1 MHEPDEH
8 AAVALVGV
16 GHVVGVYP
24 RPSELQTRLVIASAQ
39 SAAPGVQ
46 THGLHAPERQLDR
59 APQGRAVYESP
70 SALQVRA
77 VEASA
82 QLTAAGVQT
91 RDWHVPPEQLVPDA
105 QVCVV

>member
-1 MHEPDEH
+1 MHAPDAH

-46 THGLHAPERQLDR
+46 THGLHAP
-59 APQGRAVYESP
+59 A
-70 SALQVRA
+70 
-77 VEASA
+77 
-82 QLTAAGVQT
+82 T
-91 RDWHVPPEQLVPDA
+91 
-105 QVCVV
+105 QVCREAHAREA